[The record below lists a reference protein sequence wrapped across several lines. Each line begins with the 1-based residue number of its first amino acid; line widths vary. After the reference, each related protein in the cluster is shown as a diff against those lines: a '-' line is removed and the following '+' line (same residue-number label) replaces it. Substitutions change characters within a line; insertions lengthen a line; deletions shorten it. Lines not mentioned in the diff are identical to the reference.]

1 MAGLD
6 LSELNRHLDLIQ
18 KLQRVQELH
27 QTVEAKC
34 LGAQA
39 LTGMPHGTGVS
50 DKVGALAAELA
61 DLSSRM
67 DYLKKEVEKSAK
79 PIEEYINSIDD
90 DRTRLIFRF
99 RFLYG
104 LAWCEVA
111 DLMGPGTSEDAVKS
125 AAYRRLVT
133 PGDAS

>member
-1 MAGLD
+1 MD
-6 LSELNRHLDLIQ
+6 LATLNQHLDLVE
-18 KLQRVQELH
+18 KLQKVQELY

-39 LTGMPHGTGVS
+39 LTGMPHSTGVS

-67 DYLKKEVEKSAK
+67 EYLKKETEKSAE
-79 PIEEYINSIDD
+79 PIREFVDAIDD
-90 DRTRLIFRF
+90 DRLRLIFRF

-111 DLMGPGTSEDAVKS
+111 DIVGRGATEDAVKS
-125 AAYRRLVT
+125 AAYRHLVT
-133 PGDAS
+133 PDDTP